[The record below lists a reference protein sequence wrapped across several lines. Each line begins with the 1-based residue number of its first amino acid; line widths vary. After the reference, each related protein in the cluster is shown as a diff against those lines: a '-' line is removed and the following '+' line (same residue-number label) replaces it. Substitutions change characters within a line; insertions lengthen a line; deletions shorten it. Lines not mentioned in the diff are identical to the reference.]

1 MKLTSLLSYISVNVA
16 GKSEILEP
24 EGADVLGINVPFG
37 DLLNAGSFETTYM
50 DEDLRISRSKV
61 GIVDQLRVFVR
72 AEKEE
77 VVEVTELDEE
87 IPEAEIVDVEATADE
102 ESTGDEESDA
112 GEGSDGVDVSPS
124 DY

>member
-1 MKLTSLLSYISVNVA
+1 MSYILVNVA

-112 GEGSDGVDVSPS
+112 GEGPDGVDVSPS